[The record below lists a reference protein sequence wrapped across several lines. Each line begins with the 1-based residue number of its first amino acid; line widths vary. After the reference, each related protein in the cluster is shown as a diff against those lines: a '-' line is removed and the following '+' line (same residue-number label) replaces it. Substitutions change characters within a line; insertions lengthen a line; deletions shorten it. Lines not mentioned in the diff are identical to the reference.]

1 MISKIDKNADRVQ
14 RHARVRKKIS
24 GTAETP
30 RFNVYRSLNHIY
42 VQVIDDVKG
51 VTLVSASTMEK
62 AVREKIKDLTKTE
75 AAKVVGAEA
84 AKKALA
90 AGIETV
96 VFEEEND
103 GFIKKLI
110 QVNRVTKVV
119 KGGRNMRF
127 AALVVVGD
135 GKGRVGVGSGKANEV
150 PEAIEKAQ
158 AQAKRNLIT
167 VPMVGTS
174 IPHEVYGKFGRGY
187 VYMMPAAEGTGV
199 IAGGPVRAV
208 MEAAGVKDIR
218 TKSHGTS
225 NPINCVKATIAG
237 LADLKTAEQLAAA
250 RGKTVEE
257 IVG

>member
-1 MISKIDKNADRVQ
+1 MAREDR
-14 RHARVRKKIS
+14 RPARR
-24 GTAETP
+24 
-30 RFNVYRSLNHIY
+30 
-42 VQVIDDVKG
+42 Q
-51 VTLVSASTMEK
+51 
-62 AVREKIKDLTKTE
+62 
-75 AAKVVGAEA
+75 
-84 AKKALA
+84 
-90 AGIETV
+90 
-96 VFEEEND
+96 EEND

-150 PEAIEKAQ
+150 PEAIEKAT

-167 VPMVGTS
+167 VPMVAAS
-174 IPHEVYGKFGRGY
+174 IPHEVYGKFGRGF
-187 VYMMPAAEGTGV
+187 VYLMPASEGTGV

-208 MEAAGVKDIR
+208 MECAGIKDIR

-225 NPINCVKATIAG
+225 NPVNCVKATIAG
-237 LADLKTAEQLAAA
+237 LAELKTAEQVAAL
-250 RGKTVEE
+250 RGKAVEE